1 MSGRRILS
9 LMVALM
15 LIIGCLSMTAFATGG
30 SGAVSG
36 AGIGD
41 EIKGGLGEVY
51 DIINTIALPLAALSF
66 VYAALQFFFGGQ
78 QGVEKAKKTMI
89 WKRPV
94 IIITLPLPD
103 GRGVKGGAQSCSKSF
118 AGLWKRLRLVRLCFF

>member
-1 MSGRRILS
+1 MKKLKMSGRRILS

-89 WKRPV
+89 WT
-94 IIITLPLPD
+94 IIGIALVYLAPYLVTQIKGWFD
-103 GRGVKGGAQSCSKSF
+103 GSGVSF
-118 AGLWKRLRLVRLCFF
+118 NDL

>member
-1 MSGRRILS
+1 MKKLKMSGRRILS

-15 LIIGCLSMTAFATGG
+15 LIIGCLSMTAFATGE

-36 AGIGD
+36 AGIGG

-66 VYAALQFFFGGQ
+66 VYAALQFFLGGQ

-89 WKRPV
+89 WT
-94 IIITLPLPD
+94 IIGIALVYLAPYLVTQIKGWFD
-103 GRGVKGGAQSCSKSF
+103 GSGVSF
-118 AGLWKRLRLVRLCFF
+118 NDL

>member
-15 LIIGCLSMTAFATGG
+15 LIIGCLSMTAFAAGG

-89 WKRPV
+89 WT
-94 IIITLPLPD
+94 IIGIALVYLAPYLVTQIKGWFD
-103 GRGVKGGAQSCSKSF
+103 GSGVSF
-118 AGLWKRLRLVRLCFF
+118 NDL

>member
-15 LIIGCLSMTAFATGG
+15 LLIGCLSMTAFATGG

-89 WKRPV
+89 WT
-94 IIITLPLPD
+94 IIGIALVYLAPYLVTQIKGWFD
-103 GRGVKGGAQSCSKSF
+103 GSGVSF
-118 AGLWKRLRLVRLCFF
+118 NDL